1 MVHCRDLYHILFIIP
16 QPTDIWVASA
26 FVAIVT
32 SAAMNICGKVFGY
45 LFSILLGVCLGVEWL
60 DHIVFLCSLVG
71 TRPFPTAPAPLHTQL
86 SSV

>member
-1 MVHCRDLYHILFIIP
+1 MVHGRDLPHFVYHSSANRHLG
-16 QPTDIWVASA
+16 ASA
-26 FVAIVT
+26 FLAIVT